1 MILLSLKTMI
11 ISRITFKVY
20 RLEDPLRNKSSLASF
35 VLFLILITCC
45 FSLFTNN
52 SYLQIIGFI
61 VLYAFLGILRPYSLQ
76 LIYGFLVFSTT
87 FAFIDPTLMT
97 SKQLLSIGSV
107 YLCLRYDTRPFL
119 QSALLNGIPKYLYFC
134 LFSLI
139 ILSAG
144 YNLIG
149 GTYSLGIYDIP
160 RISSFSFDP
169 NYFAFFLVFLLL
181 ISVRKSQKLP
191 LYFFL
196 VSTQS
201 LVFLLAFFAK
211 NLKYILTLIYGHL
224 EKLMQP

>member
-1 MILLSLKTMI
+1 MRILS
-11 ISRITFKVY
+11 
-20 RLEDPLRNKSSLASF
+20 RNKSSLASF

-52 SYLQIIGFI
+52 SYLQIFGFI
-61 VLYAFLGILRPYSLQ
+61 ILYAFIGILKPYSLQ
-76 LIYGFLVFSTT
+76 LIYGFLVFCTI

-107 YLCLRYDTRPFL
+107 YLCLRCDMRPFL
-119 QSALLNGIPKYLYFC
+119 QSTLLNGIPNYLYFC

-139 ILSAG
+139 ILSTG
-144 YNLIG
+144 YNFIS
-149 GTYSLGIYDIP
+149 GTYSLGIYGIP

-191 LYFFL
+191 LYIFL
-196 VSTQS
+196 VQLSQYFFFYHFS
-201 LVFLLAFFAK
+201 LR
-211 NLKYILTLIYGHL
+211 ILTISSLLLIFW
-224 EKLMQP
+224 